1 MASEDVVGKSGVT
14 RIVNLAEEAKKASEG
29 VKAPRE
35 FDWLTITKSLLAGG
49 VAGGV
54 SRTAVA
60 PLERLKIL
68 LQVQN
73 PHSIKYNGTVQ
84 GLKYIWRTEGF
95 RGLFKGNG
103 TNCAR
108 IVPNS
113 AVKFYSYEEASKGI
127 LWLYR
132 RQTGKEDAELTPLL
146 RLGAGACAGIIAMSA
161 TYPMDLVRGRITVQS
176 GSSPCQYRGINHA
189 LATVLREEGPRALY
203 KGWLPSVI
211 GVVPY
216 VGLNFAVYESL
227 KDWLIKSR
235 PFGLVD
241 DSGLGVTTRLAC
253 GAAAGTV
260 GQTVAYPLD
269 VIRRR
274 MQMVGW
280 KDAASVVTGDGKSKA
295 QLEYTGM
302 IDTFRKTVRYEGF
315 GALYKGLVP
324 NSVKV
329 WIILVILVISGIC
342 CRVRTRIMLFGI
354 IGITLVR
361 MFGTVQGERS
371 CRAILG
377 TSHCMIGS

>member
-1 MASEDVVGKSGVT
+1 MASEDVVGKTSAT
-14 RIVNLAEEAKKASEG
+14 IANIAEEAKIASVG
-29 VKAPRE
+29 VKAPSRQT
-35 FDWLTITKSLLAGG
+35 LLSICKSLVAGG

-60 PLERLKIL
+60 PLERMKIL

-73 PHSIKYNGTVQ
+73 PHAMKYNGTIQ
-84 GLKYIWRTEGF
+84 GLKYIWRTEGL
-95 RGLFKGNG
+95 RGMFKGNG

-113 AVKFYSYEEASKGI
+113 AVKFFSYEEASKGI

-132 RQTGKEDAELTPLL
+132 QQPGNEDAELTPLL

-161 TYPMDLVRGRITVQS
+161 TYPMDLVRGRLTVQTDKS
-176 GSSPCQYRGINHA
+176 TSQYRGIAHA
-189 LATVLREEGPRALY
+189 FTTVLREEGPRALY

-211 GVVPY
+211 GVIPY

-227 KDWLIKSR
+227 KDYLVKTR
-235 PFGLVD
+235 PFGLVED
-241 DSGLGVTTRLAC
+241 TELSVTTKLAC
-253 GAAAGTV
+253 GAVAGTV

-280 KDAASVVTGDGKSKA
+280 KHAASVVAGEGKSKSA
-295 QLEYTGM
+295 LEYTGM
-302 IDTFRKTVRYEGF
+302 IDAFRKTVRYEGF

-329 WIILVILVISGIC
+329 VPSIAIAFVTYEVVKDVLKVERRIS
-342 CRVRTRIMLFGI
+342 
-354 IGITLVR
+354 
-361 MFGTVQGERS
+361 E
-371 CRAILG
+371 
-377 TSHCMIGS
+377 